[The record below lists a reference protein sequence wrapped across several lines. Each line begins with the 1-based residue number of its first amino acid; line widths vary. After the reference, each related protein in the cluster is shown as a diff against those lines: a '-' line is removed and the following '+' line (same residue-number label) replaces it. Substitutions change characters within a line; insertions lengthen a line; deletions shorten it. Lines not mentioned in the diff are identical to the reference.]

1 MPNATMSAL
10 IRKREAPKP
19 APGAE
24 FAPLLKVLGKMG
36 EGVFADLLQGEVAAK
51 VRAAG
56 ARRLISLLADAP
68 DPGVYCWLTDDTA
81 AATLLAQPSNAFA
94 ALLMERLLGGALA
107 APAGEAPFST
117 LAFDMAGSFID
128 VMTPALNAALAKF
141 APDIGEEALG
151 GRRMLQSPAIAM
163 AEIEDLEVAA
173 FAFDLEIGGGALPNA
188 VQLYFARGFLE
199 RLGVGAE
206 GAVAETPPEW
216 SDGLKRNLLTAE
228 IPLRA
233 VADRIAST
241 VGDLSRLEVG
251 QIVALSPDAL
261 ADVEIVA
268 TTNKGPTLVA
278 RARLGG
284 LNGKKAVKLTT
295 EVDADFVAGL

>member
-24 FAPLLKVLGKMG
+24 FAPLLKALGKTG
-36 EGVFADLLQGEVAAK
+36 ETVFGDLLQGDVEVK
-51 VRAAG
+51 IRAAG
-56 ARRLISLLADAP
+56 SRRLISLLADAS
-68 DPGVYCWLTDDTA
+68 DPGVYCWLTDETA
-81 AATLLAQPSNAFA
+81 APTLLVRPSNAFA
-94 ALLMERLLGGALA
+94 ALLMERLLGGPLA
-107 APAGEAPFST
+107 APAVDAPYSQ

-128 VMTPALNAALAKF
+128 VMTPALNAALAKI
-141 APDIGEEALG
+141 APEAGEEAVG
-151 GRRMLQSPAIAM
+151 GRRMLTSPAVAM
-163 AEIEDLEVAA
+163 AEIEDLEAVA
-173 FAFDLEIGGGALPNA
+173 FAFDVEVGGGALANA

-199 RLGVGAE
+199 RIGVGGE
-206 GAVAETPPEW
+206 ETGETPPEW

-233 VADRIAST
+233 VADRLSST

-251 QIVALSPDAL
+251 QVVALSADAL
-261 ADVEIVA
+261 ADVELVA
-268 TTNKGPTLVA
+268 STNKGPTLVA

-284 LNGKKAVKLTT
+284 LNGRKAVKLTT
-295 EVDADFVAGL
+295 PVDPEFIAGL